1 VPGDN
6 PLWSFS
12 LRVYDD
18 PAVRGALLA
27 LQDRCGADVNLLL
40 WAAWAALQRRHALTP
55 AEAAA
60 GRAAAAPW
68 QAGVV
73 APLRQARRVLKP
85 AAAADPQAA
94 ALRARL
100 QALEL
105 DAERIAQDRLAALP
119 LAPGA
124 APPPTADTD
133 SLAGNLA
140 AVAGAKAD
148 PALLAALAHALAG
161 Q

>member
-1 VPGDN
+1 VSGDN

-18 PAVRGALLA
+18 PAVRAALLA
-27 LQDRCGADVNLLL
+27 LQDGCGADVNLLL

-60 GRAAAAPW
+60 GRAAADPW

-73 APLRQARRVLKP
+73 APLRQARRAIKP
-85 AAAADPQAA
+85 AAVADPQAA

-100 QALEL
+100 QGLEL
-105 DAERIAQDRLAALP
+105 EAERIAQDRLAALP
-119 LAPGA
+119 LPPASARNAHA
-124 APPPTADTD
+124 AG
-133 SLAGNLA
+133 LAGNLA
-140 AVAGAKAD
+140 AVAGAEAD
-148 PALLAALAHALAG
+148 PALLAALVRALSG
-161 Q
+161 H